1 MNPITVVTKPP
12 TTEVTEGP
20 TEKTGNCTIILQ
32 YHTPQSQ
39 NNFIQQS
46 SSNPSPNY
54 QRQTTSRPHDNIY
67 QNYDNLLEKV
77 KQLENQVHTLTTRIS
92 QLENNPKQ
100 YETKFSNIENQKKH
114 YTRSSNKSSS
124 PRISADDSDSF
135 PQTED
140 DTIMHQDL
148 TALTDNAADDGIIEP
163 DSDYTQNDNIS
174 GTLSYGYNIFN
185 FGS

>member
-1 MNPITVVTKPP
+1 MRRNFLILKIKLITSQQMSMLLIQDKTNMTKSY
-12 TTEVTEGP
+12 
-20 TEKTGNCTIILQ
+20 KN
-32 YHTPQSQ
+32 S
-39 NNFIQQS
+39 
-46 SSNPSPNY
+46 
-54 QRQTTSRPHDNIY
+54 
-67 QNYDNLLEKV
+67 
-77 KQLENQVHTLTTRIS
+77 LTTRDDKPI
-92 QLENNPKQ
+92 KQ
-100 YETKFSNIENQKKH
+100 SKRSSPYEKTSYEQTKKKH

-185 FGS
+185 FGSRK